1 MNYEE
6 ISNYEINKEV
16 SKYWDVIS
24 KHLDLED
31 TEITFNDENE
41 TVYVI
46 AENGVF
52 EWLPVTYFDPCKNP
66 NDAWAIIVENE
77 INIKFLDGG
86 YVDVSIENDF
96 GTFSPD
102 DIYPKERVF
111 EAAMICF
118 LKMKDAEK

>member
-6 ISNYEINKEV
+6 MSDYEINKEV

-66 NDAWAIIVENE
+66 NDAWPIIVDNG
-77 INIKFLDGG
+77 INLNRSSLQMDGYTWQAG
-86 YVDVSIENDF
+86 KDF
-96 GTFSPD
+96 KTQSRDKNPL
-102 DIYPKERVF
+102 R
-111 EAAMICF
+111 AAMIYF
-118 LKMKDAEK
+118 LKMKVAEK